1 MAGKGYFTFDEF
13 KAEITLPDGKPNE
26 AGMNKIDAIIAQK
39 ILGKKVKASPT
50 GNFFLRVEPPSDK
63 YPKGASI
70 RVKQYTRSAEAIE
83 ELLDEVTVGDVM
95 VCRYYNNSTIKGQ
108 PGKGQR
114 YHVSIQFINS
124 DDKIEKTEQKGS
136 SFNMNIVTIAALL
149 RWKGILLAPGQ
160 TEPTA
165 PAQ

>member
-26 AGMNKIDAIIAQK
+26 AGLNKIDAIIVQK
-39 ILGKKVKASPT
+39 ILGKKIKPSPT
-50 GNFFLRVEPPSDK
+50 GNFFLRVEPPSEK
-63 YPKGASI
+63 YKNGASI

-83 ELLDEVTVGDVM
+83 ELLDEITAGDIQ

-108 PGKGQR
+108 PSKGQR
-114 YHVSIQFINS
+114 YHVCIQWIDA
-124 DDKIEKTEQKGS
+124 DDKVQKMEQKGS

-160 TEPTA
+160 TEPT
-165 PAQ
+165 QS